1 MNAPEPELRGVAL
14 EERVIEFP
22 AHDGYVVTG
31 TLYRPIDALD
41 PPDVLLFNSGGGLA
55 VRRYRHFLRY
65 LAGEGFPV
73 LAYDYRGVGSN
84 RPARLRG
91 FVSGLE
97 DWTEFDHAGAI
108 DDIRTRYPNARLTTI
123 SHSIGALVSC
133 CVPNVADQARLV
145 LIAPHTGYW
154 RDYQTAWKLPM
165 TLMWH
170 GLMPLLS
177 RIVGYFP
184 GSRIGLG
191 DDFPLRFAMQW
202 SGRMSPEIA
211 IDVRDVRVW
220 TLLGNAETLLSPVL
234 ALSFSD
240 DAFASRAGVS
250 RLLGLMPRAPVE
262 RCELDARL
270 LARRIGHFGFF
281 SRRNQALWRVIPHL
295 LERMPARDTPS
306 DVHADFV

>member
-1 MNAPEPELRGVAL
+1 MNAAEPELRGVAL
-14 EERVIEFP
+14 EERAIEFP
-22 AHDGYVVTG
+22 AHDGYVIAG
-31 TLYRPIDALD
+31 TLYRPVDALD
-41 PPDVLLFNSGGGLA
+41 PPDVLLFNAGGGLA
-55 VRRYRHFLRY
+55 VHRYRHFLRY

-91 FVSGLE
+91 FAAGLE

-133 CVPNVADQARLV
+133 CVPNFADQARLV

-154 RDYQTAWKLPM
+154 RDYQTAWRLPM

-170 GLMPLLS
+170 GFMPLLS

-184 GSRIGLG
+184 GSRVGLG
-191 DDFPLRFAMQW
+191 DDFPLRFALQW
-202 SGRMSPEIA
+202 SARVTPEIT
-211 IDVRDVRVW
+211 VEMRDVRVW
-220 TLLGNAETLLSPVL
+220 TLLGNAEALLSPVL
-234 ALSFSD
+234 AMSFSD

-250 RLLGLMPRAPVE
+250 RLLALMPRAPVE

-270 LARRIGHFGFF
+270 LGRRIGHFGFF
-281 SRRNQALWRVIPHL
+281 SRRNQALWRMIPHL

-306 DVHADFV
+306 DMHADFV